1 MNKIKVIA
9 SDEEIPELKN
19 HFKVIA
25 GPGAGKTHWLITHI
39 QNVLKNANNLTST
52 SKIACI
58 TYTTVAGEEIQKR
71 LGSNQSKV
79 EVSTIHSFLYA
90 NIVKPYV
97 YLLKDEDGNV
107 LVDVERLDG
116 HDENIAT
123 SGKIYSWQQAAGN
136 SYIKD
141 KQKIKECLE
150 KLDWKIEEDGICLKP
165 RKPYLS
171 KVGRYSI
178 RIDDLILYKQ
188 LFWKEGIIHHEDVL
202 YFAYKLLEEYP
213 ILLNHLSSK
222 YPYIFL
228 DEFQDTS
235 PIQTEIIKKM
245 SVTGTVI
252 GVIGDP
258 AQSIY
263 KFQGASRQ
271 EFISFSLPNQI
282 TYSIENNRRCGS
294 KIIEFLNHIR
304 SGDELRQKPI
314 AGAAETEVHF
324 YEYNN
329 MDDHIITFHE
339 LRSRLGLVND
349 YCILARNNDTVRQ
362 LRNAKSMDIWS
373 AFDEADSDR
382 EKFIKKTLSAYKLV
396 RDGRQELAVKEVIKA
411 FKTEEGGLL
420 KSPFQDKQYISL
432 MFKRS
437 LAVDLIELIGS
448 WKEDF
453 FDHSLSD
460 LYGTLYDFLKQKNY
474 LLKKIS
480 RGKIKE
486 FADSTSIKLLL
497 DNLIL
502 PEEKSSEIRTIHKA
516 KGMEFE
522 SVLLYLSDIE
532 EIQRLI
538 NPNIDSNEDDTR
550 ILYVALSRAKD
561 LLCIACP
568 PLDLETKTKLSSI
581 NLIPIDSLSV
591 FGK

>member
-71 LGSNQSKV
+71 LGSDQSKV

-97 YLLKDEDGNV
+97 HLLKDEDNNV
-107 LVDVERLDG
+107 LVNVERLDG

-213 ILLNHLSSK
+213 MLLDHLSSK

-263 KFQGASRQ
+263 KFQGASHQ
-271 EFISFSLPNQI
+271 EFISFSLPNHI
-282 TYSIENNRRCGS
+282 TYSIEKNRRCGS

-329 MDDHIITFHE
+329 NTYDHIITFHE

-362 LRNAKSMDIWS
+362 LRNAESMDIWS
-373 AFDEADSDR
+373 AFDEVDSDR
-382 EKFIKKTLSAYKLV
+382 EKFIKRILSACKLV
-396 RDGRQELAVKEVIKA
+396 RDGRQELAVKEIIKA
-411 FKTEEGGLL
+411 LKTENGGLL
-420 KSPFQDKQYISL
+420 TPPFQDKQYISL

-437 LAVDLIELIGS
+437 LAVDLIEQIGS
-448 WKEDF
+448 WKENF
-453 FDHSLSD
+453 FDNSLCD
-460 LYGTLYDFLKQKNY
+460 LYETLYDSLKQKNY

-480 RGKIKE
+480 RGRIKE

-502 PEEKSSEIRTIHKA
+502 PEEKLSEIRTIHKA

-522 SVLLYLSDIE
+522 SVLLYLSSIE
-532 EIQRLI
+532 DVEKLI
-538 NPNIDSNEDDTR
+538 SPDIDSEEDDTR
-550 ILYVALSRAKD
+550 ILYVALSRAKT

-568 PLDLETKTKLSSI
+568 SLDANIRAELSSI
-581 NLIPIDSLSV
+581 KLIPVINMGDH
-591 FGK
+591 